1 MNLQTICYLGLLRF
15 PEQLEPSLALL
26 PEAERGEATKLLGKL
41 KGLPKSELIQRW
53 AKLREEELAVLQ
65 RTAAERAGLQ
75 LDELPPSIRPWCV
88 SWIADHN
95 G

>member
-1 MNLQTICYLGLLRF
+1 MNLQAICYLGLLRF

-26 PEAERGEATKLLGKL
+26 PEAERAEASKLLETV
-41 KGLPKSELIQRW
+41 KGLPKAELMQSW

-65 RTAAERAGLQ
+65 RTASERAGLQ
-75 LDELPPSIRPWCV
+75 LDELPPSIRAWCV